1 MPKGLHIS
9 KVNIFIMVGQFIT
22 QFPRKIHEQQDA
34 FFILQRNT
42 FLSPGKWRKWGLSC
56 KMRTKW
62 TSFQQSIPHED
73 KVLNIGPFCKHWIC
87 SPTLTIWYYNSTL
100 EWSRIQ
106 TALMLNNQPMQRAG
120 QYRNIAYPTVK
131 LLLAP
136 KLHGSHLGFTWL
148 GQNFY
153 GFPFFLHC
161 YETLRGG
168 LLLYWSHK
176 GL

>member
-1 MPKGLHIS
+1 MLS
-9 KVNIFIMVGQFIT
+9 SYC
-22 QFPRKIHEQQDA
+22 REIHFWVLGNGGNEA
-34 FFILQRNT
+34 FHV
-42 FLSPGKWRKWGLSC
+42 KWGLNEDHFSNLVLT
-56 KMRTKW
+56 RTR
-62 TSFQQSIPHED
+62 SSIKDLFASTESAHLTP
-73 KVLNIGPFCKHWIC
+73 K
-87 SPTLTIWYYNSTL
+87 LTIWYSNSTL

-131 LLLAP
+131 LLLALN
-136 KLHGSHLGFTWL
+136 LHGSRLGFTWL